1 MIEVP
6 KITKMDAF
14 SLFQSKTSIFHDER
28 ASSMSFPC
36 KKKGRRMLQLS
47 PKFSTMV
54 TNKKDDTA
62 TNTQTPK
69 IRSVQHIQNSNF
81 RFKSREKCS
90 RGSERCEKDHTAINC
105 KIETPRES

>member
-36 KKKGRRMLQLS
+36 EKEGEKDAAVLS
-47 PKFSTMV
+47 K
-54 TNKKDDTA
+54 
-62 TNTQTPK
+62 
-69 IRSVQHIQNSNF
+69 VQHHGDKQKRRGDKHTHTNIQNKERPTHSK
-81 RFKSREKCS
+81 FKFQIQIARNRT
-90 RGSERCEKDHTAINC
+90 RGSERCEKDHTAI
-105 KIETPRES
+105 K